1 MRRVNVAGWLFV
13 LLVTLLVEMGVRA
26 FGYDHTLSPPSST
39 LRALVDELASGAL
52 SSELAT
58 TLERFVEGLA
68 IGAVVGVCL
77 GVAIGSSRLLRD
89 ASSVTLEFLR
99 PIPAI
104 SLIPVA
110 LVFFGL
116 GTSMYRF
123 VVAYAVVWPIFINTL
138 YGVRGVDRM
147 LHDVARMSGVGR
159 VGRLVRV
166 TLPAALPSIATGLR
180 LSASV
185 ALVVTVTTEFVQGTD
200 GVGSYM
206 DRQQLAVN
214 LDELYA
220 AVVLT
225 ALLGYVTNVLL
236 RAAERRVV
244 FWAGEERSAL

>member
-1 MRRVNVAGWLFV
+1 MRRVNAAGWLFV
-13 LLVTLLVEMGVRA
+13 VLVTMLVEAGVRA
-26 FGYDHTLSPPSST
+26 FNYDHTLSPPSAT
-39 LRALVDELASGAL
+39 LHALWDEMWSGAL
-52 SSELAT
+52 SGELAT
-58 TLERFVEGLA
+58 TLERVLVGLA
-68 IGAVVGVCL
+68 IGSLIGVAL
-77 GVAIGSSRLLRD
+77 GVVIGSSRLLRD
-89 ASSVTLEFLR
+89 ATTPTVEFLR

-147 LHDVARMSGVGR
+147 LHDVARTSGVGW

-180 LSASV
+180 LGAAG
-185 ALVVTVTTEFVQGTD
+185 ALIVTVTTEFVQGTD

-206 DRQQLAVN
+206 ERQQFAGN

-225 ALLGYVTNVLL
+225 ALLGYAINLAL
-236 RAAERRVV
+236 RAAERRGV